1 MIYCYIRALK
11 ESGYESDSTLV
22 FRRRDETEGPL
33 SPAERR
39 AAYRDLQAGGE
50 PPLRG
55 FRSPAPP
62 RQGTHSNATF
72 PYTYGLSIPMYAV
85 RSLINN
91 TIDTA
96 LASQKQER
104 K

>member
-1 MIYCYIRALK
+1 MNEPTYSIVLVILISTVLLLIRALK
-11 ESGYESDSTLV
+11 ESGYESDSTLI
-22 FRRRDETEGPL
+22 FRRREDTEAPL

-62 RQGTHSNATF
+62 RQGIYLL
-72 PYTYGLSIPMYAV
+72 PC
-85 RSLINN
+85 
-91 TIDTA
+91 
-96 LASQKQER
+96 E
-104 K
+104 

>member
-1 MIYCYIRALK
+1 MSYSILLFLIPRALK

-22 FRRRDETEGPL
+22 FRRRDDTEAPL

-62 RQGTHSNATF
+62 RQGQHRYSH
-72 PYTYGLSIPMYAV
+72 YL
-85 RSLINN
+85 LIRKSSSVF
-91 TIDTA
+91 TIYEKSMW
-96 LASQKQER
+96 L
-104 K
+104 

>member
-1 MIYCYIRALK
+1 MFPRALK

-22 FRRRDETEGPL
+22 FRRREDTEAPL

-62 RQGTHSNATF
+62 RQGQHSGSCYIF
-72 PYTYGLSIPMYAV
+72 IVL
-85 RSLINN
+85 
-91 TIDTA
+91 
-96 LASQKQER
+96 
-104 K
+104 

>member
-1 MIYCYIRALK
+1 MTRVTQNKTGPSLYLTLPETMVENNNIKLFFRALK
-11 ESGYESDSTLV
+11 ESGYESDSTLI
-22 FRRRDETEGPL
+22 FRRRDETDAPL

-62 RQGTHSNATF
+62 RQGKLSYFLFKEPNSNF
-72 PYTYGLSIPMYAV
+72 
-85 RSLINN
+85 
-91 TIDTA
+91 
-96 LASQKQER
+96 
-104 K
+104 

>member
-1 MIYCYIRALK
+1 MNDTRVVLKKIKLCSLLYRALK
-11 ESGYESDSTLV
+11 ESGYESDSTLI
-22 FRRRDETEGPL
+22 FRRREETDAPL

-62 RQGTHSNATF
+62 RQGKHSLDEG
-72 PYTYGLSIPMYAV
+72 PVSLSFF
-85 RSLINN
+85 N
-91 TIDTA
+91 TV
-96 LASQKQER
+96 
-104 K
+104 

>member
-1 MIYCYIRALK
+1 MATLTPIYYLKTVQFQRGRVNTKSYFQLDLNKTFIFPRALK

-22 FRRRDETEGPL
+22 FRRREDTEAPL

-62 RQGTHSNATF
+62 RQGQ
-72 PYTYGLSIPMYAV
+72 LSSSYYI
-85 RSLINN
+85 L
-91 TIDTA
+91 
-96 LASQKQER
+96 
-104 K
+104 